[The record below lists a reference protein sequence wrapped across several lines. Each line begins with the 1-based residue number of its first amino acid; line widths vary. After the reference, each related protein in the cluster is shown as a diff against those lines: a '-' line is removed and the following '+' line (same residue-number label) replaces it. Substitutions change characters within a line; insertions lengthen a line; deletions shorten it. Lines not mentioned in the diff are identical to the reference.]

1 MAAMNTLECIL
12 TVLNSCQERPDL
24 FVGLESK
31 LLPMLH
37 RLLHPSG
44 DGIEVGEKL
53 LISLAHA
60 RKRGAGEEAVVSFLH
75 RSSHSHPSPT
85 LASPSPPLP
94 SSLLSSS
101 SPPQQQLQHLESV
114 CQILAWLTFMTP
126 PPLSSQLWT
135 LFDMLYNFFMSHGFD
150 YMPNMVSPLDSYIA
164 RGADVLFVDDRRPKV
179 RNNFFI
185 LLKYHIYNFILCV
198 CLLMTNLALYS
209 CA

>member
-1 MAAMNTLECIL
+1 M
-12 TVLNSCQERPDL
+12 
-24 FVGLESK
+24 
-31 LLPMLH
+31 
-37 RLLHPSG
+37 
-44 DGIEVGEKL
+44 
-53 LISLAHA
+53 LISLVLCVLSLSHA
-60 RKRGAGEEAVVSFLH
+60 QKRGAGEEAVVSFLH

-94 SSLLSSS
+94 SSPFLP

-185 LLKYHIYNFILCV
+185 LFENIIYFYFL

>member
-1 MAAMNTLECIL
+1 MELRYVCEKKSCLFPCAVCSLSLALSLSLARTREKEVLE
-12 TVLNSCQERPDL
+12 R
-24 FVGLESK
+24 
-31 LLPMLH
+31 
-37 RLLHPSG
+37 RLLFHSFTAPRTHTHHPP
-44 DGIEVGEKL
+44 L
-53 LISLAHA
+53 RLPL
-60 RKRGAGEEAVVSFLH
+60 R
-75 RSSHSHPSPT
+75 PSP
-85 LASPSPPLP
+85 L
-94 SSLLSSS
+94 LLSSS

-185 LLKYHIYNFILCV
+185 LLNIYIYIYTFV

>member
-1 MAAMNTLECIL
+1 M
-12 TVLNSCQERPDL
+12 R
-24 FVGLESK
+24 K
-31 LLPMLH
+31 
-37 RLLHPSG
+37 
-44 DGIEVGEKL
+44 EKL
-53 LISLAHA
+53 LISLVLCVLSLSLSLSLA
-60 RKRGAGEEAVVSFLH
+60 RTREKEVLERRLLFHSFTAPRTHTHHPPL
-75 RSSHSHPSPT
+75 RLPLRPSP
-85 LASPSPPLP
+85 L
-94 SSLLSSS
+94 LLSSS

-185 LLKYHIYNFILCV
+185 LFENIIYFYFL

>member
-1 MAAMNTLECIL
+1 MNTLECIL

-53 LISLAHA
+53 LISLILCLSLALSLSRAHA

-94 SSLLSSS
+94 SSPFLLISSATTTAAPRERVPNS
-101 SPPQQQLQHLESV
+101 R
-114 CQILAWLTFMTP
+114 LAHVHDTT
-126 PPLSSQLWT
+126 T
-135 LFDMLYNFFMSHGFD
+135 ALFPTM
-150 YMPNMVSPLDSYIA
+150 DS
-164 RGADVLFVDDRRPKV
+164 F
-179 RNNFFI
+179 
-185 LLKYHIYNFILCV
+185 
-198 CLLMTNLALYS
+198 
-209 CA
+209 